1 MSTITRDQFISAGN
15 YKSFDVDG
23 FGSMRIK
30 ALPVKERFA
39 IIGKHMDI
47 GKSGADAL
55 GKVVMTTDAQIY
67 MIAKS
72 LVDGDGN
79 YLFDANNQDDLD
91 LIAAKDEEF
100 LGKLVDE
107 ITVFNRFATN
117 KGEDST
123 EDAAKN

>member
-1 MSTITRDQFISAGN
+1 MTITRDQFISAGN
-15 YKSFDVDG
+15 YKTFDVDG
-23 FGSMRIK
+23 FGTVKIK
-30 ALPVKERFA
+30 ALPVKERFV

-47 GKSGADAL
+47 AKSENDPVQ
-55 GKVVMTTDAQIY
+55 KVILTTDAQIY

-79 YLFDANNQDDLD
+79 YLFDANNQTDIDF
-91 LIAAKDEEF
+91 IAEKDEEF

-107 ITVFNRFATN
+107 ITVFNRFSN
-117 KGEDST
+117 SKGEDST